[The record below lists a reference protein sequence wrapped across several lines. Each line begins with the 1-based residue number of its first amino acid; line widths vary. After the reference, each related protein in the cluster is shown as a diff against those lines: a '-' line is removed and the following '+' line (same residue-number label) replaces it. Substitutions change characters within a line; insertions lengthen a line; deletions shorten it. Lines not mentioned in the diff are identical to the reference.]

1 METMKDKI
9 QALAKRNREATTQ
22 EGKDAVSK
30 EMARLHEED
39 PKAFSEALEG
49 LIKTTDKKINDL
61 TMAERMGEATKMVSM
76 AYIARTYFGKSR
88 SWLAHKLN
96 GNIVNGKPAEF
107 TDSERMTFKH
117 ALADMSTKLGSLGVS
132 L

>member
-1 METMKDKI
+1 MLK
-9 QALAKRNREATTQ
+9 
-22 EGKDAVSK
+22 
-30 EMARLHEED
+30 
-39 PKAFSEALEG
+39 
-49 LIKTTDKKINDL
+49 
-61 TMAERMGEATKMVSM
+61 
-76 AYIARTYFGKSR
+76 
-88 SWLAHKLN
+88 LAHKLN